1 LLSSI
6 KDGFNISLTF
16 FCQRRDGMKY
26 GAAAEEGAA
35 DGYA

>member
-1 LLSSI
+1 MLPSI

-16 FCQRRDGMKY
+16 FNQRRDGMKY
-26 GAAAEEGAA
+26 GAAAEEGAL